1 MNLLLNSDIVNLML
15 KPKEGGGRQKPNF
28 VIFVVWSALS
38 VGRWSQCEA
47 ESLVFVIFVVWSA
60 LIVCG

>member
-15 KPKEGGGRQKPNF
+15 KPKGGGGQKPNF
-28 VIFVVWSALS
+28 VIFVNWSALS
-38 VGRWSQCEA
+38 VGRWSHCEA

>member
-15 KPKEGGGRQKPNF
+15 KPNF
-28 VIFVVWSALS
+28 VIFVNWSALS

>member
-15 KPKEGGGRQKPNF
+15 KPKGGGGQKPNF
-28 VIFVVWSALS
+28 VIFVNWSALS
-38 VGRWSQCEA
+38 VGRSSQCEA